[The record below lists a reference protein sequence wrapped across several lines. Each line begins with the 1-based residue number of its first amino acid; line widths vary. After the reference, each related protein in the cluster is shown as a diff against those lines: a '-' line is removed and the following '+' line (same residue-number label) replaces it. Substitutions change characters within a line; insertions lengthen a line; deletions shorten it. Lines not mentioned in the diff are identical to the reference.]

1 MYTVEEFDD
10 TKSKVLKYVLYKKRT
25 KNEIKEKFYSTIEQ
39 NLLNDVID
47 ELEENGYINDSN
59 YVEKAI
65 NEYRNLNTLSVKEI
79 RYKLLTKGLNRDLI
93 DEYIQ
98 KHLEE
103 LALFEIESACKTA
116 NKKSK
121 NMQKEEIAEFLYKKG
136 YVEASVKEALK
147 EIEK

>member
-10 TKSKVLKYVLYKKRT
+10 AKSKVLKYALYKKRT
-25 KNEIKEKFYSTIEQ
+25 KSEIKEKFYSTIEQ
-39 NLLNDVID
+39 SLLNDVID
-47 ELEENGYINDSN
+47 ELEENGYINDSS
-59 YVEKAI
+59 YIEKAI
-65 NEYRNLNTLSVKEI
+65 NEYKTLNNLSVKEV

-103 LALFEIESACKTA
+103 LASFEIESACKLA
-116 NKKSK
+116 IKKSRT
-121 NMQKEEIAEFLYKKG
+121 MEEEEIKEFLYKKG
-136 YVEASVKEALK
+136 YVEASVQEAIK